1 MMLPAARVLRQEAVQ
16 RRILSQRL
24 DQLDLAVGGID
35 EAHPHPL
42 RRQVERLVDL
52 GRAQHV
58 AIERDA
64 LLDRWGGDPD
74 MVQAAQFHPL
84 LRKPRLNRRSADLPA
99 TRTKPRTSSKERR
112 GGKRGGKKG

>member
-58 AIERDA
+58 ALERDA
-64 LLDRWGGDPD
+64 LLDRWGGDTA
-74 MVQAAQFHPL
+74 MVQAAQF
-84 LRKPRLNRRSADLPA
+84 RSE
-99 TRTKPRTSSKERR
+99 ERR
-112 GGKRGGKKG
+112 VGKECVSPCISRWSPYHQKKNKN